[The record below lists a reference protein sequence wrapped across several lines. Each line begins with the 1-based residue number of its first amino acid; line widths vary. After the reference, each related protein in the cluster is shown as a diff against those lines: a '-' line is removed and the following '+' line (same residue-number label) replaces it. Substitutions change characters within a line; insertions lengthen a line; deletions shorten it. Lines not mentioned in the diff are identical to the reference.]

1 MLRKLILAGLFALLA
16 TGAQAAN
23 KAYISEF
30 GVLGTS
36 NNGVPQIA
44 AQPSLTEQ
52 TVDFSGGVTSSAAF
66 GGGTKYI
73 RILCDSRCSV
83 QFGAAPTATTSKMPL
98 AADTPEYFGVQ
109 PGEKVSVI
117 ANP

>member
-1 MLRKLILAGLFALLA
+1 MLRKLILAGLFAMLA

-52 TVDFSGGVTSSAAF
+52 TVDFSGGVTSSSAF

-73 RILCDSRCSV
+73 RILCDSRCSI
-83 QFGAAPTATTSKMPL
+83 QFGGTATTSKLPL

-109 PGEKVSVI
+109 AGGTVSVI

>member
-30 GVLGTS
+30 GVLGTAQ
-36 NNGVPQIA
+36 NGVPQIA

-66 GGGTKYI
+66 SGGTKYI
-73 RILCDSRCSV
+73 RIMCDSRCSI
-83 QFGAAPTATTSKMPL
+83 QFGGTATINKLPM

-109 PGEKVSVI
+109 GLGTVSVI